1 MSHLCQYNYSHTIQI
16 AQGSKEKVTQV
27 AEQVSAD
34 NDGILDPGCGL
45 LERCI
50 DDSTHDPVKA
60 NTFLASLSKID
71 DDRMLKYTTGDSD
84 SGAKKEDHYSVS
96 EREKM
101 MGFPPGYVS
110 KPMKQLFDQITT
122 CAMLQPE
129 TSYSKTYRDFMERR
143 FWYLRKKIKY
153 QEYPKKGEEPYFEIG
168 IATPIE
174 NKKKLDYFKEEQYSK
189 HLIGMGFSIC
199 VIESLLEGLVDLF
212 AKDLLTTYEGCDY
225 SFPWEP
231 YLTYYHRDRKKES
244 STQSDH
250 NNEEKQMEEG

>member
-1 MSHLCQYNYSHTIQI
+1 
-16 AQGSKEKVTQV
+16 
-27 AEQVSAD
+27 
-34 NDGILDPGCGL
+34 

-50 DDSTHDPVKA
+50 NDSTNDPVKA

-71 DDRMLKYTTGDSD
+71 DDRMLKYSTGD

-101 MGFPPGYVS
+101 MGLPPGYVG
-110 KPMKQLFDQITT
+110 KPLKQLFNQITT
-122 CAMLQPE
+122 HAILQPE
-129 TSYSKTYRDFMERR
+129 TRTDGKTYRDFMERR
-143 FWYLRKKIKY
+143 FWYLRKKIKL

-199 VIESLLEGLVDLF
+199 VVESLLERLVDLF

-231 YLTYYHRDRKKES
+231 YLTYHRDRQKECT
-244 STQSDH
+244 TQTAQ
-250 NNEEKQMEEG
+250 NNEEMQTEEG